1 MTVCSE
7 REETTTKAQTTKL
20 FERIFSVLK
29 PPPNMTLTEWADAKR
44 VLSKKS
50 SAEPGRWKTSKAPYQ
65 KEIMNA
71 ISDLSVPKVVVM
83 SAAQIGK
90 TDGFILNPIGY
101 FMDYDPSPIMV
112 MQPNLQIGESFSKD
126 RLTPMLNDTPAL
138 RGKVNDKTRNSGNTI
153 LHKEFPGGHITIVG
167 ANSPSGLRSRPI
179 RVLLAD
185 EIDAYPAT
193 AGKDGDPL
201 LLASKRLTTFWN
213 RKEVFISTPTIKGVS
228 RIEIEFENST
238 QEIWQVPCPACGE
251 YQPLEWGQVKFDK
264 ENLNEISYVCSKCG
278 VISSEV
284 EWKENFIQGK
294 FIPRFPEREVR
305 GFYLNSLA
313 SPFADWKEIVENFL
327 IANEEKKKGN
337 IELLKAWTNTE
348 MGQTWEEEGN
358 EIDHDALYNRR
369 EKYNCEVPAE
379 VIYLTAGI
387 DTQDDR
393 FEVEV
398 VRWGAD
404 RESWGIKYQII
415 YGDPKQNAVW
425 EDLDAFLN
433 QTFTRADGAK
443 LKIMRTCMDSGG
455 HFFNQVCA
463 FCKARYSRG
472 VFAIRGKGGFDAP
485 YIPRPS
491 KNNRAKTPLFT
502 LGVDTGKALIYQS
515 LAVTEEGANYCHF
528 PKEKDRGYTE
538 DYFKGL
544 TAERM
549 VLTYKQGKA
558 QYVWK
563 LKENG
568 TRRNEPLDCRN
579 YAQAALEIS
588 GVVLKKQESADKPA
602 APVKRRGRKTISEGI
617 S

>member
-1 MTVCSE
+1 MFARVFGIL
-7 REETTTKAQTTKL
+7 A
-20 FERIFSVLK
+20 
-29 PPPNMTLTEWADAKR
+29 PPPDMTLTEWADEKR
-44 VLSKKS
+44 VLSKKT

-71 ISDLSVPKVVVM
+71 ISDLSVQKVVVM

-112 MQPNLQIGESFSKD
+112 MQPNLQMGESFSKD
-126 RLTPMLNDTPAL
+126 RLSPMISDTPAL
-138 RGKVNDKTRNSGNTI
+138 REKVSDKTRNSGNTI

-179 RVLLAD
+179 RILLAD
-185 EIDAYPAT
+185 EIDGYPAT

-213 RKEVFISTPTIKGVS
+213 KKEVFISTPTVKGIS
-228 RIEIEFENST
+228 RIEVEYENST
-238 QEIWQVPCPACGE
+238 QEVWNVPCPDCGA
-251 YQPLEWGQVKFDK
+251 YQELEWGQVHFDK
-264 ENLNEISYVCSKCG
+264 TDLTEISYVCAKCG
-278 VISSEV
+278 VIHSEV
-284 EWKENFIQGK
+284 TWKEQYQKGK
-294 FIPRFPEREVR
+294 FVPRFPDRKVR

-313 SPFADWKEIVENFL
+313 SLFVEWKEIVEKFL

-337 IELLKAWTNTE
+337 IEMLKAWTNTE
-348 MGQTWEEEGN
+348 MGQTWEEEGS
-358 EIDHDALYNRR
+358 EIEHSALYNRR

-379 VIYLTAGI
+379 VICLTAGI

-393 FEVEV
+393 FEIEV
-398 VRWGAD
+398 VGWGVE
-404 RESWGIKYQII
+404 RETWGIKFQKI
-415 YGDPKQNAVW
+415 YGDLKQDKVW
-425 EDLDAFLN
+425 NDLDAFLN

-443 LKIMRTCMDSGG
+443 LKIVCACMDSGG
-455 HFFNQVCA
+455 HFTNRVYK
-463 FCKARYSRG
+463 FCKARFARG
-472 VFAIRGKGGFDAP
+472 IYAIKGGNTGFDKP
-485 YIPRPS
+485 YIPNPT
-491 KNNRAKTPLFT
+491 KNNREKTPLWT

-515 LAVTEEGANYCHF
+515 LAVEEEGANYCHF
-528 PKEKDRGYTE
+528 PREKDRGYTE

-549 VLTYKQGKA
+549 VLTYKKGKA

-568 TRRNEPLDCRN
+568 TKRNEPLDCRN
-579 YAQAALEIS
+579 YAQAALEIA
-588 GVVLKKQESADKPA
+588 GIVLKKQEKTETTAQPPK
-602 APVKRRGRKTISEGI
+602 KRGRRVRSGGLQ
-617 S
+617 